1 MPGSIG
7 NEHMFCSSHVFLYI
21 LYIIEAESHIKLS
34 EMVNHFH
41 TLLNSR
47 DYDTGI
53 DIHCEN
59 GKNNPFH
66 LRLKRCK
73 LEYQA

>member
-1 MPGSIG
+1 MQ
-7 NEHMFCSSHVFLYI
+7 NH
-21 LYIIEAESHIKLS
+21 IEAESPIKLS
-34 EMVNHFH
+34 EWVNHFH

-59 GKNNPFH
+59 EKII
-66 LRLKRCK
+66 L
-73 LEYQA
+73 